1 MSRHVRPALLCTL
14 LASLAFAGQEKEL
27 QLDEAKKPH
36 VGEVYAKKATWPE
49 TMSATRANYLS
60 GVKSI
65 LFTYASRGFG
75 RRVLVPTRRATRG
88 AGRSWGQYTRGL
100 RNVKEAEG
108 QGGQASRV
116 WLRGCE
122 RPRGA
127 VRGRPSDFLDT
138 RMT

>member
-108 QGGQASRV
+108 QGGTRAAC
-116 WLRGCE
+116 GCE
-122 RPRGA
+122 GA
-127 VRGRPSDFLDT
+127 SAGGGL
-138 RMT
+138 